1 MLPAGALFTTFK
13 KGIEMQSYLQTQ
25 RSPQRIWDFPVRI
38 FHILLIVCI
47 AGAWFSGEE
56 DNWRQVHVAFG
67 YSAALLVL
75 FRILWGFIGSR
86 RARFDSFVKSPLVA
100 WQYLKSHFSGKLMR
114 FAGHNPAGGLAIL
127 AMLGMILLTASSG
140 WLAYQG
146 NAAEKMEEL
155 HEVIAN
161 ALFIVIGVHVIAVL
175 LTSWLHREN
184 LPRAMITGYKLG
196 LPGEGIEHTYAWVA
210 VLLAITV
217 ILFGLAVYAD
227 LIPIL
232 TAK

>member
-1 MLPAGALFTTFK
+1 
-13 KGIEMQSYLQTQ
+13 MQSYLQS
-25 RSPQRIWDFPVRI
+25 RGSLQRIWDLPVRT
-38 FHILLIVCI
+38 FHILLIICI
-47 AGAWFSGEE
+47 AGAWLTSEE
-56 DNWRQVHVAFG
+56 DNWRQVHMAFG
-67 YSAALLVL
+67 FSAALLVL

-86 RARFDSFVKSPLVA
+86 RARFNSFVKSPVVA

-114 FAGHNPAGGLAIL
+114 FAGHNPAGGLAVL
-127 AMLGMILLTASSG
+127 ALLGMVLLTVASG
-140 WLAYQG
+140 WFAYQK
-146 NAAEKMEEL
+146 NAAEEIEDL